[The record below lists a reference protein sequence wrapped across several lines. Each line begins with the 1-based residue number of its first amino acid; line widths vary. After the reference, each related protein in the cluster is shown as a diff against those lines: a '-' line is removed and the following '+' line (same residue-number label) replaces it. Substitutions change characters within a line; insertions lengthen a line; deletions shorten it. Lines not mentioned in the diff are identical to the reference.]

1 MFCNI
6 ELVRNWSVAF
16 REDLEEILG
25 PKLDGEFGERFEEMV
40 LRSVAPSNSLGVAAT
55 TSTTLYAIQ

>member
-1 MFCNI
+1 MLSPHSRDLDVADLFCNI

-16 REDLEEILG
+16 REDLEELLG

-40 LRSVAPSNSLGVAAT
+40 AT
-55 TSTTLYAIQ
+55 DLAIVH

>member
-1 MFCNI
+1 M
-6 ELVRNWSVAF
+6 RNWSVAF